1 MTHTITHPFPGSDR
15 HEQWITAPPL
25 TESSQ
30 MQPQHPLTPSSSWVT
45 LSPSF
50 LSCKMATPS
59 YVMRIKQDNISKL
72 DCQQSGSSRGL
83 FLLLFPET
91 RPGELL
97 PEQQGTVWSSRKS
110 LGLDDLRQAILA
122 F

>member
-1 MTHTITHPFPGSDR
+1 MTHTITHPFPGSNG

-59 YVMRIKQDNISKL
+59 YIMRIKQDNISKL

-91 RPGELL
+91 RPGDLL

-110 LGLDDLRQAILA
+110 LGLDDLRQAILT

>member
-1 MTHTITHPFPGSDR
+1 MTHAVTHSFPGSDR
-15 HEQWITAPPL
+15 HEQWVTAPPP

-30 MQPQHPLTPSSSWVT
+30 MQPQHPLTPGSSWVT

-50 LSCKMATPS
+50 FSCKMATPS

-72 DCQQSGSSRGL
+72 DCQQSGSSRSL
-83 FLLLFPET
+83 FLLSFPET
-91 RPGELL
+91 RPGDLL
-97 PEQQGTVWSSRKS
+97 PEQQGRVWSSTKS
-110 LGLDDLRQAILA
+110 LGLDDLRQAILP